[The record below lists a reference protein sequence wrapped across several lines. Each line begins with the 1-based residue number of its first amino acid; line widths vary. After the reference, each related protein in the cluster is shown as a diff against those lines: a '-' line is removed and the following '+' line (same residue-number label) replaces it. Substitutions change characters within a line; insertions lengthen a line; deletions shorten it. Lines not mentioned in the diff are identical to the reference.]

1 MICTHAKELAALGD
15 WVDYKWGFIL
25 GLYECPPSECT
36 DQNVARKLH
45 HSLEGLDLRTEH
57 FLQISGDLDLDCIPF
72 GGLGDCGPWTGLPVH
87 SSYLRLCHNDMR
99 AILT

>member
-1 MICTHAKELAALGD
+1 MQERPAEATPDRHLRL
-15 WVDYKWGFIL
+15 V
-25 GLYECPPSECT
+25 PPVEVLP
-36 DQNVARKLH
+36 D
-45 HSLEGLDLRTEH
+45 HSLEGLDLRTEKSG

-87 SSYLRLCHNDMR
+87 SSYLRLCHSDMR